1 MQRPTRTNLPCKLLL
16 VPWVQNMAGKTETTV
31 PGKSFGG
38 DFGYTCDAS
47 NASVGQAINC
57 TVSARRFG
65 SEGYGKAP

>member
-1 MQRPTRTNLPCKLLL
+1 
-16 VPWVQNMAGKTETTV
+16 MAGKTETTV